1 MPTPRI
7 LLGRTHL
14 GAIGFLPPE
23 VNQVQDNIGG
33 YDADELLGAI
43 ALEERSDPH
52 ANPERFLIAEG
63 DPHGIEQHTKGA
75 KLDAGKPDAGLV
87 LESFPNALMAVAAV
101 ATFGANKYTRGGWKE
116 VPGGLLRYKAAEMRH
131 KLYREM
137 GEEYDKES
145 GFLHRAHE
153 AWNSLAQLEYVLSG
167 REAQ

>member
-14 GAIGFLPPE
+14 GAIGFHPTE
-23 VNQVQDNIGG
+23 VFHAHDNIGG
-33 YDADELLGAI
+33 YDEDALLA
-43 ALEERSDPH
+43 AVAKEERNDPR
-52 ANPERFLIAEG
+52 ANPERFLIEG
-63 DPHGIEQHTKGA
+63 DPNGISQHTKGA
-75 KLDAGKPDAGLV
+75 KLDSGKPDAGLV
-87 LESFPNALMAVAAV
+87 LESFPNALMAVAEV

-153 AWNSLAQLEYVLSG
+153 AWNALAQLEYVLTG